1 MKAKLIF
8 LLTVILSL
16 TSCQKYEDFI
26 EDYDYSTTYFAYQR
40 PIRTVFS
47 DDPYFEFCCNTIWSL
62 KIEGNDKGGMD
73 CAYAWLQKHSQ
84 ANMIVYK

>member
-26 EDYDYSTTYFAYQR
+26 EDLTILLLILRIKDLYGQSFLM
-40 PIRTVFS
+40 IRL
-47 DDPYFEFCCNTIWSL
+47 L
-62 KIEGNDKGGMD
+62 K
-73 CAYAWLQKHSQ
+73 
-84 ANMIVYK
+84 

>member
-47 DDPYFEFCCNTIWSL
+47 DDPSIIFRSVEQPKTI
-62 KIEGNDKGGMD
+62 INI
-73 CAYAWLQKHSQ
+73 Q
-84 ANMIVYK
+84 A

>member
-47 DDPYFEFCCNTIWSL
+47 DDPSIVFRISKQP
-62 KIEGNDKGGMD
+62 KITRNI
-73 CAYAWLQKHSQ
+73 Q
-84 ANMIVYK
+84 A

>member
-47 DDPYFEFCCNTIWSL
+47 DDPRI
-62 KIEGNDKGGMD
+62 
-73 CAYAWLQKHSQ
+73 
-84 ANMIVYK
+84 